1 MQNISSIFFHTTNM
15 NLSFEE
21 IFMTYRNMV
30 FNLCLHYVQRPEDAE
45 EIAQDVFVVVHQ
57 KYATFQGHASLKTWI
72 YRITINH
79 CLDFLKAQK
88 RQKRFALFLSWYR
101 PNGTTP
107 AIDLPDQQHPGIA
120 LEQKESLTTLLQCI
134 NDLPEQQKTAVI
146 LLKIEQKT
154 TAETAEIMQLSPK
167 AVESLLQRAKKK
179 LLEKLPPRE
188 G

>member
-1 MQNISSIFFHTTNM
+1 M

-30 FNLCLHYVQRPEDAE
+30 FNLCLHYVQGIEDAE
-45 EIAQDVFVVVHQ
+45 EIAQDVFVSIHQ
-57 KYATFQGHASLKTWI
+57 KYNTFQGHANLKTWI

-101 PNGTTP
+101 PNTTTP

-120 LEQKESLTTLLQCI
+120 LEQKESLMTLLRCI

-154 TAETAEIMQLSPK
+154 AAETAEIMELSPK

-179 LLEKLPPRE
+179 LREKLPPSE